1 MDEEIKSYRDL
12 RVWQSGMD
20 IAATI
25 APYVISNQHARALIL
40 ARTQLSNSRAQP
52 SSAAIPPLIEKLGYV
67 QLDPIRVVERAH
79 HHILFARN
87 SAYRPK
93 QLERLQAQSPPLFFE
108 NWTHDSCLVPM
119 AFYPYWRHRFADAR
133 KRIVKWTERFGDKR
147 VIATVR
153 AHVETNGAVRARDLL
168 HLGGRTGPWWGWG
181 PAKGALEFLW
191 RTGELAVV
199 NRSGFEKLYDLAERV
214 IPEPLRAAKLS
225 RAQVIDWSCEQALI
239 RLGAATPKMLS
250 DFWDHASIDEAKHW
264 ISAEKKR
271 GRLMEVVLKGAPGQR
286 DFAAV
291 ARPDIEMQ
299 LASLPSPTSRLR
311 ALSPF
316 DPLLRDRDRAER
328 IFNFAY
334 RIEVYVPQHKRQHG
348 YYIFP
353 LLEGD
358 RLVGRIDMKAER
370 EHDRLTVRGLWFE
383 RGLTLSRQRR
393 AKLEEELARQARLA
407 GVRDIVFPASALK
420 AG

>member
-1 MDEEIKSYRDL
+1 
-12 RVWQSGMD
+12 VN
-20 IAATI
+20 T
-25 APYVISNQHARALIL
+25 PFVIPNEKARALIL
-40 ARTQLSNSRAQP
+40 ARTQLSQSRAQTG
-52 SSAAIPPLIEKLGYV
+52 AAAVPPLIEKLGYV

-108 NWTHDSCLVPM
+108 NWTHDSSLIPV
-119 AFYPYWRHRFADAR
+119 AFYPYWQHRFADAR
-133 KRIVKWTERFGDKR
+133 KRTVNWMERFGDKR

-153 AHVETNGAVRARDLL
+153 QHVEKNGAVRARDLL

-191 RTGELAVV
+191 RTGELAVIR
-199 NRSGFEKLYDLAERV
+199 RSGFEKIYDLAERS
-214 IPEPLRAAKLS
+214 IPKPLLELKLS
-225 RAQVIDWSCEQALI
+225 RSQVMDWACDQALA
-239 RLGAATPKMLS
+239 RLGAAKPNMLA
-250 DFWDHASIDEAKHW
+250 DFWDHVSIEEAKHW
-264 ISAEKKR
+264 IAAEKKR
-271 GRLMEVVLKGAPGQR
+271 ARLLDVVLKGAAGQR

-291 ARPDIEMQ
+291 ARPDIEPQ
-299 LASLPSPTSRLR
+299 VAALPSPTSRLR

-353 LLEGD
+353 LLEGA

-370 EHDRLTVRGLWFE
+370 EQGRLTVRGLWLE
-383 RGLTLSRQRR
+383 KGLTLSAQRR
-393 AKLEEELARQARLA
+393 AKLEQELARQARLA
-407 GVRDIVFPASALK
+407 GVRDIVFPTSALK
-420 AG
+420 TG

>member
-1 MDEEIKSYRDL
+1 MST
-12 RVWQSGMD
+12 
-20 IAATI
+20 AF
-25 APYVISNQHARALIL
+25 VISNEQARGLIL
-40 ARTQLSNSRAQP
+40 ARTGLSEARAQ
-52 SSAAIPPLIEKLGYV
+52 SASTAIPRLIEKLGYA

-87 SAYRPK
+87 STYRPK
-93 QLERLQAQSPPLFFE
+93 QLETLQKREPPLFFE
-108 NWTHDSCLVPM
+108 NWTHDSSLVPI
-119 AFYPYWRHRFADAR
+119 AFYPYWQHRFADAR
-133 KRIVKWTERFGDKR
+133 KRIVKWMERFGDKR

-153 AHVETNGAVRARDLL
+153 AHVTEHGAVRARDLL

-199 NRSGFEKLYDLAERV
+199 RRSGFEKIYDLAARL
-214 IPEPLRAAKLS
+214 IPKPLLETKLS
-225 RAQVIDWSCEQALI
+225 RAQVTDWACDQALA
-239 RLGAATPKMLS
+239 RLGAATPKMLA
-250 DFWDHASIDEAKHW
+250 DFWDHASIEEAKHW
-264 ISAEKKR
+264 IAAEKKR
-271 GRLMEVVLKGAPGQR
+271 GRLLDVVLKGAAGQR

-291 ARPDIEMQ
+291 ARPDIEAQ
-299 LASLPSPTSRLR
+299 LAALPAPTSRLR

-316 DPLLRDRDRAER
+316 DPLLRDRDRAGR

-353 LLEGD
+353 LLEGA

-370 EHDRLTVRGLWFE
+370 EEDRLTVRGLWLE
-383 RGLTLSRQRR
+383 KGLTLSAQRR
-393 AKLEEELARQARLA
+393 AKLEQELARQARLA
-407 GVRDIVFPASALK
+407 GARDIVFPTSALK
-420 AG
+420 IG